1 MVHLSSSPK
10 TAHDKDEWLYTFRIY
25 NLRMRSFQKYWAIFQ
40 ITLINSLAYPGELI
54 GRSLMIV
61 PFMWIFYQLWKVTY
75 AAAGSDV
82 INGLSLRDVMWYL
95 MLAETIEL
103 GRPFVARTISENVKD
118 GSIAYLLNKPYD
130 FLLYQFSTTM
140 GETIFRALLNAVFGG
155 AMILWLAG
163 PPEQPEGLIIAL
175 PAILGAWT
183 LHFCVTVM
191 IGLSAFLVE
200 DVSAFM
206 WIYNK
211 LAFMLGGMLVPL
223 DFYPGWLQAIAKLLP
238 FSSITYGPARLFV
251 TPTLEL
257 FIQVMTLQIIWT
269 IVLSFLL
276 TFAYRRGVAYLTVN
290 GG

>member
-1 MVHLSSSPK
+1 MK
-10 TAHDKDEWLYTFRIY
+10 TFK
-25 NLRMRSFQKYWAIFQ
+25 KYWAIFQ

-54 GRSLMIV
+54 GRSLMII

-75 AAAGSDV
+75 AASGTDF
-82 INGLSLRDVMWYL
+82 INGLTLSNVLWYL

-103 GRPFVARTISENVKD
+103 GRPPLARTISENVKD

-130 FLLYQFSTTM
+130 FLLYQLSTTM
-140 GETIFRALLNAVFGG
+140 GETIFRALMNAMFGG
-155 AMILWLAG
+155 AVVLLLVGA
-163 PPEQPEGLIIAL
+163 PENPEGFIIAL
-175 PAILGAWT
+175 PAIFGAWI

-206 WIYNK
+206 WIYQK
-211 LAFMLGGMLVPL
+211 FAFIFGGMLIPL
-223 DFYPGWLQAIAKLLP
+223 DFYPIWLQNLARALP
-238 FSSITYGPARLFV
+238 FSSMTYGPARLFV
-251 TPTLEL
+251 TPTVEL
-257 FIQVMTLQIIWT
+257 FINVMALQIIW
-269 IVLSFLL
+269 IVILALLL

>member
-1 MVHLSSSPK
+1 MKVFK
-10 TAHDKDEWLYTFRIY
+10 
-25 NLRMRSFQKYWAIFQ
+25 KYWAIFQ

-75 AAAGSDV
+75 AASGTDV
-82 INGLSLRDVMWYL
+82 INGLTLSNVLWYL

-103 GRPFVARTISENVKD
+103 GRPPLARTISENVKD

-140 GETIFRALLNAVFGG
+140 GETVFRAVMNAVFGG
-155 AMILWLAG
+155 AVLLWLIG
-163 PPEQPEGLIIAL
+163 PPQHPEGFLIAL
-175 PAILGAWT
+175 PALLGAWV
-183 LHFCVTVM
+183 LHFCVTAM

-206 WIYNK
+206 WIYQK
-211 LAFMLGGMLVPL
+211 LAFLFGGLLIPL
-223 DFYPGWLQAIAKLLP
+223 DFYPAWLQTIARALP
-238 FSSITYGPARLFV
+238 FASITYGPARLFV

-257 FIQVMTLQIIWT
+257 FLSVMSFQIIW
-269 IVLSFLL
+269 IVLLALLL
-276 TFAYRRGVAYLTVN
+276 TGAYRRGVAYLTVN